1 VWAKPTSWQSHDVV
15 ALRPSDNCVG
25 EAHII
30 KFENALIKNNTTIF
44 LYFLILDFGKTK
56 FIQFSGL
63 HFTKYK

>member
-30 KFENALIKNNTTIF
+30 NKLTHGNIIIKKIGNINR
-44 LYFLILDFGKTK
+44 
-56 FIQFSGL
+56 
-63 HFTKYK
+63 